1 MLTFN
6 VRLLNTDV
14 LIICLNNII
23 TIYYKNCLK
32 YFSIYKK
39 VFKYVYNERKNYK
52 RIKFLIKTN
61 I

>member
-1 MLTFN
+1 MLTCS

-23 TIYYKNCLK
+23 TIYFKNCLK
-32 YFSIYKK
+32 YFSIYKQF
-39 VFKYVYNERKNYK
+39 FKYVYNERKNYK
-52 RIKFLIKTN
+52 GIKFLIKIN